1 MPIVSSTFV
10 VSVANTVT
18 TAYTATSDLTAN
30 IYVLNSTVATG
41 NIRLAITSS
50 NPPTAQH
57 YLFYDFPIKASGT
70 FVLENVPVLSG
81 ERVWIYAPANFV
93 VRVGGVTDPASAASS
108 APTIASATTIAPTT
122 RIAFVSGTTA
132 VATITPPSNLGSFDN
147 QITLLPTGAF
157 TTTTAGNIAI
167 ASTAVV
173 SRALIMT
180 YDATTTKW
188 YPSY

>member
-30 IYVLNSTVATG
+30 IYVLNSTVTTG

-81 ERVWIYAPANFV
+81 EKVWIYAPANFV

-132 VATITPPSNLGSFDN
+132 VATITPPSNLGSFGN

-173 SRALIMT
+173 GRALIMT

>member
-132 VATITPPSNLGSFDN
+132 VATITPPSNLGSFGN

>member
-122 RIAFVSGTTA
+122 GIAFVSGTTA
-132 VATITPPSNLGSFDN
+132 VATITPPSNLGSFGN

>member
-1 MPIVSSTFV
+1 MPIVSSTFL

-18 TAYTATSDLTAN
+18 TAYTATSDLLAN
-30 IYVLNSTVATG
+30 IYILNSTASTG

-57 YLFYDFPIKASGT
+57 YMFYDFPIKASGT

-81 ERVWIYAPANFV
+81 ERVWIYSPANFV
-93 VRVGGVTDPASAASS
+93 VRVSGSLDVALSASS

-122 RIAFVSGTTA
+122 RVAFISGTTPI
-132 VATITPPSNLGSFDN
+132 VTITPPATLGSFGN
-147 QITLLPTGAF
+147 QITLIPTGVF
-157 TTTTAGNIAI
+157 TTTAAGNIAI